1 GTVAVV
7 LLTGL
12 YTVLGGMR
20 AVAYTDA
27 LQTFILL
34 VGSGLLTV
42 FGLAKLGGWHELRR
56 VLDPDLFNLWKP
68 IVPAGMEGS
77 WAPVK
82 ETGRIAWYFNGN
94 YPWPGMLLCAPI
106 IGLWYWCTD
115 QYIVQRALSA
125 KNEGTARRGS
135 IFAAYLKLFPVF
147 IFIIPGLIALALAK
161 TGRVPGLG
169 VIVDAQ
175 GHPIPQAAQ
184 AVFPLMVRDLLPAGV
199 RVVRLAVVTPV
210 SLRLAGF
217 ADGYA
222 PGSFLW
228 IIDTLSCQYYGV
240 FVFVVSVVVMFVVSY
255 ATAPPTAEQV
265 AGLTYGT
272 VAAEDRAQSR

>member
-1 GTVAVV
+1 AEGGRGGGGRQFKRFWSGTGAVGP
-7 LLTGL
+7 LPRL
-12 YTVLGGMR
+12 YNVLGRVR
-20 AVAYTDA
+20 AGAYSHRLPA
-27 LQTFILL
+27 VLLL
-34 VGSGLLTV
+34 VGSGLLTF

-147 IFIIPGLIALALAK
+147 IFIIPGLIALALAMS
-161 TGRVPGLG
+161 GRVPWLV
-169 VIVDAQ
+169 VILDAHGQ
-175 GHPIPQAAQ
+175 PIP
-184 AVFPLMVRDLLPAGV
+184 
-199 RVVRLAVVTPV
+199 T
-210 SLRLAGF
+210 
-217 ADGYA
+217 
-222 PGSFLW
+222 
-228 IIDTLSCQYYGV
+228 
-240 FVFVVSVVVMFVVSY
+240 
-255 ATAPPTAEQV
+255 
-265 AGLTYGT
+265 
-272 VAAEDRAQSR
+272 